1 MNRCADALT
10 RRGFGVTDRSPDGT
24 LVKVLDYEPRSHPAR
39 LQLPGAK
46 AVLLMAALRDFV

>member
-10 RRGFGVTDRSPDGT
+10 RRGFEVTDRSPDGT